1 MSNRELPYRCGLL
14 CVDNPVGAGF
24 SIAATTEDI
33 PKDQYSMAGHLYYAL
48 QNFFTQNPTFQ
59 KRPFFLAGES
69 YAGKYIPALAYYIM
83 AESPMGPPFPK
94 LAGIAIGNGLT
105 DPRIQVIWYVRLA
118 HNLWF
123 PQFLDPHLTLRKLPI
138 PQIFHFS
145 FHLFQL
151 DLIYGAFWS
160 SSCVIIFQWL
170 KCGNKPHRWDFYR

>member
-1 MSNRELPYRCGLL
+1 MLCKVSNRELPYRCGLL

-33 PKDQYSMAGHLYYAL
+33 PKDQYTMAGHLYYAL

-105 DPRIQVIWYVRLA
+105 DPRIQVIGYVRLA
-118 HNLWF
+118 HNL
-123 PQFLDPHLTLRKLPI
+123 
-138 PQIFHFS
+138 
-145 FHLFQL
+145 
-151 DLIYGAFWS
+151 
-160 SSCVIIFQWL
+160 
-170 KCGNKPHRWDFYR
+170 